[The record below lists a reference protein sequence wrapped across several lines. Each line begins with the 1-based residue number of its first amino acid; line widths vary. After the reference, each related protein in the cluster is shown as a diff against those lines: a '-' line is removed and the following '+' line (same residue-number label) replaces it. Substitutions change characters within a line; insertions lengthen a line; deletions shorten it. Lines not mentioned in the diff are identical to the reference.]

1 MDHILNRIFKTI
13 LVIFQKKKKHNENIN
28 NPSLRIYVGKIEN
41 RITFKI
47 KTDYYLE
54 LLTPKTIKLLGNTKN
69 EITKNKNC
77 ENAPHLEITEV
88 VLVHWN
94 IVNND
99 YQQDSRVL
107 YTLVPNKKAH
117 TIPINLK
124 SQLQHGM
131 INLNYPMDHILYR
144 IFTTILSIF

>member
-1 MDHILNRIFKTI
+1 M
-13 LVIFQKKKKHNENIN
+13 
-28 NPSLRIYVGKIEN
+28 SKIEN

-54 LLTPKTIKLLGNTKN
+54 LLIPKTIKLLGNTKN
-69 EITKNKNC
+69 EITKDKNC

-131 INLNYPMDHILYR
+131 INLNYPIDHILYR